1 MKVLVTGGGGFLGLN
16 VVKRLLY
23 EGDEVVCLDQSELGS
38 EAIGFLND
46 HSSAFFFEK
55 GDARDFE
62 KIRSVLDQY
71 HIRRVIHAAAVTPSL
86 SEEQANP
93 ERIMEI
99 NFGGTVNVIHAARE
113 SGAVDRI
120 VFVSS
125 NSIYGDV
132 EGDDMRVTEDHPL
145 NARNLY
151 SIAKIASELYCRRIQ
166 ELSGMQI
173 LIGRISSA
181 YGPMEH
187 PTLARNHMSLIYQ
200 IVQNAIAGNEVR
212 IYGESPSRN
221 WTHVYDLAA
230 ALTTLL
236 KKESLSYSQYNL
248 SYGCSYSLAEL
259 LETVKKAEPKFRYSF
274 TGTEKDANLILS
286 SGEHRGILDNS
297 RLVKD
302 TGFVPAYNLQ
312 KGLEQ
317 YLSWMRQTK
326 LTNNIR

>member
-1 MKVLVTGGGGFLGLN
+1 MKVLVTGGGGFIGLN
-16 VVKRLLY
+16 IVKRLLY
-23 EGDEVVCLDQSELGS
+23 EGDEVVCLDQNELDA
-38 EAIGFLND
+38 EALDYLND
-46 HSSAFFFEK
+46 HSAAFFFEK
-55 GDARDFE
+55 GDVRDFK

-71 HIRRVIHAAAVTPSL
+71 NIRRIIHAAAVTPSL
-86 SEEQANP
+86 DEEQANP

-99 NFGGTVNVIHAARE
+99 NYGGTVNVIHAARE
-113 SGAVDRI
+113 SAVDRI

-132 EGDDMRVTEDHPL
+132 EADDVLVTEEHPL

-166 ELSGMQI
+166 ELSGIQI

-187 PTLARNHMSLIYQ
+187 PTPARNHMSLIYQ
-200 IVQNAIAGNEVR
+200 IVQEAIAGNEVR
-212 IYGESPSRN
+212 IYGESLNRN

-236 KKESLSYSQYNL
+236 KKEDLSYSEYNL
-248 SYGCSYSLAEL
+248 SYGRSYSLAEL

-274 TGTEKDANLILS
+274 TETEKDANLILS
-286 SGEHRGILDNS
+286 AGEHRGILDNS
-297 RLVKD
+297 RLIKD
-302 TGFVPAYNLQ
+302 AGFSPAYNLQ

-326 LTNNIR
+326 LTNDIR